1 MALGAGRARIIDAV
15 FSRALLQL
23 TAGVVATGAA
33 LGIAFAQLFG
43 ANLTQG
49 GAPAVIVGVATR
61 RSLRIQPT
69 GELREQ

>member
-1 MALGAGRARIIDAV
+1 MALGAGRARIVDAV

-23 TAGVVATGAA
+23 TAGVATGAA

>member
-1 MALGAGRARIIDAV
+1 MALEAGRARIVDAV

-23 TAGVVATGAA
+23 TAGVATGAA
-33 LGIAFAQLFG
+33 LGIAFAELFG

-49 GAPAVIVGVATR
+49 GAPAAIVGVATR